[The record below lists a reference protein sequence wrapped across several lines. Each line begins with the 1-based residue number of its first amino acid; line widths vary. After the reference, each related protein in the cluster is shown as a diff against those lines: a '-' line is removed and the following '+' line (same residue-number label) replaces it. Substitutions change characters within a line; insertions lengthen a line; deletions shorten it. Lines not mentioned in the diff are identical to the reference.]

1 MSAARTLQDG
11 RAGGRFDRGGNQ
23 QHGNVCQLVEPVQNE
38 IVSKKKIMKLGTDKC
53 KRGQFVQDLGG
64 LRFETGF
71 ERSVTSLTE
80 EKRPISIFSW
90 CGSGC
95 ICKAAG

>member
-1 MSAARTLQDG
+1 M
-11 RAGGRFDRGGNQ
+11 
-23 QHGNVCQLVEPVQNE
+23 
-38 IVSKKKIMKLGTDKC
+38 
-53 KRGQFVQDLGG
+53 QDLGG